1 MRVDNINPSNGTGV
15 PQDRKSSEQE
25 EVAKLIKLMS
35 GSIDD
40 KRNAALVVGCYKPEF
55 AALALPKLIELL
67 DDNNEFV
74 VVGALTSIGN
84 IGSEVEIQKDDL
96 LKVVHLLND
105 KKHKHPYSIYGS
117 GVQYNTA
124 YAIEKIGPNA
134 KTVVKEFVEEIEKLV
149 SDKDFDPSLV
159 EFAVLAL
166 AMIGKDAE
174 VARPLL
180 DKFKSGQIKSDWDLS
195 EVLDNVN
202 LALAMIEPKE
212 DNAITFFMDWVQS
225 NKYIDGYK
233 EIDKL
238 EKVGGRSKCGINLLN
253 RILNEKDISD
263 TARNAINKALQGVS
277 KTNI

>member
-74 VVGALTSIGN
+74 VVSALTSIGN

-105 KKHKHPYSIYGS
+105 KKHKHPYSDYGS

-134 KTVVKEFVEEIEKLV
+134 KAVVKDFVEEIEKLV
-149 SDKDFDPSLV
+149 SDKDFDPALV
-159 EFAVLAL
+159 KFAVLAL

-180 DKFKSGQIKSDWDLS
+180 DRFKNGQIKSDWDLS

-238 EKVGGRSKCGINLLN
+238 EKVGARSKCGINLLN

-263 TARNAINKALQGVS
+263 TARNAINTALQGVN
-277 KTNI
+277 KTNT